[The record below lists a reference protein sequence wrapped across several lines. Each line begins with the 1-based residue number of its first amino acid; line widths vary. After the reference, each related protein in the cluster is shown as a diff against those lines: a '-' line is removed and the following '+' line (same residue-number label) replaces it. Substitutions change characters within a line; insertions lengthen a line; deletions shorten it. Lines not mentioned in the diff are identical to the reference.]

1 MSVEP
6 VPTESGRS
14 AHELAAASLVG
25 LIAII
30 VALLVVLEVAV
41 SHEGARADAEAARLS
56 ALATTQNNVSQ
67 APFGFQISKTLEA
80 TKVAMEGTSRQ
91 MVSLEAGDA
100 IGQAIGAADQVVF
113 ERLFAVAAEMG
124 AIPAA
129 TGPLDA
135 YAQDALSSTTD
146 DLRAL
151 VAEQNAAVD
160 RSSAASARGMN
171 IVLGLSLSAL
181 AGVLVGLAA
190 VVGRGRPG
198 AALLALGYVAAAIA
212 LLLGIVGAG
221 WLDVLKPSIS

>member
-1 MSVEP
+1 MSAEP
-6 VPTESGRS
+6 VPTDSGRS

-25 LIAII
+25 IIAII

-67 APFGFQISKTLEA
+67 APFGFQISKALEA

-91 MVSLEAGDA
+91 MVSPETGDA
-100 IGQAIGAADQVVF
+100 IGQAIGAADQVAF
-113 ERLFAVAAEMG
+113 ERLIAVATEMG
-124 AIPAA
+124 AVPAA
-129 TGPLDA
+129 SGPLDA

-160 RSSAASARGMN
+160 RSSAASARSMG

-198 AALLALGYVAAAIA
+198 AALLALGYVAAGIA

-221 WLDVLKPSIS
+221 WLTLR